1 MCQLLYHCL
10 NKSILA
16 VNKEGKRL
24 VAAFYTAYISLLLQ
38 FIKNFC
44 LSRSFLILADIGMD
58 YRTAR
63 TKLQNPIDIR
73 LICQWDLFLFNE
85 KTRSQIND
93 CSFFMNV
100 GELYICLRYRYFLFT
115 CRLYCPS
122 CWNTMNTTYVP
133 LCSTIFDKRT

>member
-1 MCQLLYHCL
+1 MGLFYLCQLLYHCL

-100 GELYICLRYRYFLFT
+100 GELYICLRYRCFYSLA
-115 CRLYCPS
+115 
-122 CWNTMNTTYVP
+122 V
-133 LCSTIFDKRT
+133 STVHPVGMP